1 MRLTGT
7 PSAEKGL
14 HSRDNPSVG
23 GPIAVN
29 RAKKKMQEGKSG
41 VAKRGVASTYTKYV
55 PAPAGG
61 YFSLSLLFLQ
71 RKEGGVERM
80 GVKKRFF

>member
-1 MRLTGT
+1 
-7 PSAEKGL
+7 
-14 HSRDNPSVG
+14 
-23 GPIAVN
+23 
-29 RAKKKMQEGKSG
+29 MQEGKSG

-80 GVKKRFF
+80 GVRKRLF